1 MTSSRL
7 SRVGNKRCQL
17 HSFYVNPLFCFVFLF
32 VFVFVFVCRPLWE
45 TLITQSG
52 SFAAKTN
59 FLSFFVVR
67 ITTTA
72 KKKTNQPTNQP
83 TNRHLEMILK
93 RRDHKVYIQ
102 CGLLWPF
109 SIVSCLHAFATAF
122 RLLMTFHIQID
133 FLNCNLLSYSRKC
146 WKNNKNWGFLD
157 YEQKKQLIFMFQN
170 VPIIIYNI

>member
-1 MTSSRL
+1 
-7 SRVGNKRCQL
+7 
-17 HSFYVNPLFCFVFLF
+17 
-32 VFVFVFVCRPLWE
+32 
-45 TLITQSG
+45 
-52 SFAAKTN
+52 
-59 FLSFFVVR
+59 
-67 ITTTA
+67 
-72 KKKTNQPTNQP
+72 
-83 TNRHLEMILK
+83 MILK

-170 VPIIIYNI
+170 VPIIIYNIYKINLYKNKTISSTNFLTSSAFFISIKYIFFPVITKAWHLLMDQFSPS